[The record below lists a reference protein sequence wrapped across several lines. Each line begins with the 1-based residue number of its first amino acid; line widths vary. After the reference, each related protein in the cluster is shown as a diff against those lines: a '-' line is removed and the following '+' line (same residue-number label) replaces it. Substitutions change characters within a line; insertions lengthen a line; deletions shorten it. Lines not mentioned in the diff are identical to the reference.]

1 MRAIVFGFA
10 MLLGTSA
17 AVADIIPEPDHGP
30 VRATVAGLEFAL
42 RSVEVTMPP
51 GYTKTFEVAV
61 LTGCVENHPNCK
73 LAHARDL
80 IGMEVNTVDG
90 ESLQPEIGQLTQIA
104 DAFAHAKGPV
114 KLELYRR
121 GGDAQTVEV
130 AFARR

>member
-1 MRAIVFGFA
+1 MRVLFVCFA
-10 MLLGTSA
+10 LMLSTSA
-17 AVADIIPEPDHGP
+17 VRADIAPTPDNGP
-30 VRATVAGLEFAL
+30 VQVTAAGLKFEL
-42 RSVEVTMPP
+42 QSVEVTMPP

-61 LTGCVENHPNCK
+61 LTGCVEKHPNCAP
-73 LAHARDL
+73 AHAKKL
-80 IGMEVNTVDG
+80 IGMEVESVNG

-121 GGDAQTVEV
+121 GGDGQTVEV